1 VESAP
6 YTTTRL
12 NLPESFSNGRTY
24 QVQYGRRLVFGGAG
38 EQVTTLRVPAGAFT
52 SARLDALISEVGSG
66 SLTFRLDIGND
77 GSWDWEWTGNVD
89 GATTLTHTG
98 LAAVFN
104 AYWASHGAPLTGTVD
119 VPVKVSLSK
128 GGQVLLTNLQMTP
141 TGSKV
146 RYLRLP
152 ARSYNTVTLQF
163 TVNNGDPNP
172 GPLTVAADVG
182 DDGTVDWTYTGSPA
196 YPAPLTTGNLASAV
210 NAYLSGRS
218 GEVDVPIRFYVAP
231 FLALGLRDF
240 AATPADRPDA
250 GLTAADIAFGAATP
264 TEGETVPVTATL
276 HNTATLDSGP
286 LTAAFFAAR
295 PRLGRVVHR
304 FSLRAQ
310 HPGGRHGPGPH
321 LLEHPRLHRRP
332 SPCASSWT
340 PTTASPSSARPTTSP
355 PPR

>member
-24 QVQYGRRLVFGGAG
+24 QIQYGRRLVFGGAG

-77 GSWDWEWTGNVD
+77 GAWDWEWTGNVN
-89 GATTLTHTG
+89 GATTLTNTG
-98 LAAVFN
+98 LAAAFN

-119 VPVKVSLSK
+119 VPVRVYLSK

-152 ARSYNTVTLQF
+152 ARSYSTVTLQF

-182 DDGTVDWTYTGSPA
+182 DNGTVDWTYTGSPA
-196 YPAPLTTGNLASAV
+196 YPATLTTGNLAAAV

-218 GEVDVPIRFYVAP
+218 GEVDVPIRFYLAP

-250 GLTAADIAFGAATP
+250 GLTAADIAFGAA
-264 TEGETVPVTATL
+264 
-276 HNTATLDSGP
+276 
-286 LTAAFFAAR
+286 
-295 PRLGRVVHR
+295 
-304 FSLRAQ
+304 
-310 HPGGRHGPGPH
+310 
-321 LLEHPRLHRRP
+321 
-332 SPCASSWT
+332 
-340 PTTASPSSARPTTSP
+340 P
-355 PPR
+355 PPRGRPCPSRPPSTTPPPWTPAR